1 MPFTTRSIITICF
14 ALSPITNVFAASIL
28 HPRQSPD
35 CNSPGGIRGIDPSCW
50 NTLGMTAYTQNWW
63 KAHQASCGSIPFSTC
78 FLDTLKL
85 GTHDCTGVKPGACPA
100 PDPNA
105 NNITARDFYILY
117 NIYAI
122 NQVFNSL
129 YLAIGNANTL
139 ASETVGAIVTLLD
152 PPQATNIALSD
163 VLTALG
169 AGLGLISGLE
179 GIAGLILRVSNQ
191 IPGIAKYLFPV
202 GTTQDQVNQWASI
215 SNQVGTV
222 VQQFQGSVS
231 QIIPTINNDVTNFIA
246 FASTGGFSVTPLPD
260 LSNESNALLKGLTT
274 FIVGKALESSNI
286 HIGRAVDTDVNALQ
300 LNSSDTISYD
310 TGCGKGYDAAGICG
324 PFWFDHKNAV
334 TYSLNNYNHM
344 PTNYHNVMETLFA
357 NWTTGDLLFG
367 GAARCAAQGGPK
379 GSLAQTVLGA
389 NGQVTIDCLSSAKI
403 CTWDVNSLYVDH
415 EFTDC
420 PSQPGYVANGCS
432 GTCGNS
438 DGATASVNVPN
449 GYLGAYL
456 LGSNMA
462 CVCNT

>member
-1 MPFTTRSIITICF
+1 MHSTARSLSIIYF
-14 ALSPITNVFAASIL
+14 AFSPITSAIAASIVQL
-28 HPRQSPD
+28 RQSPD

-50 NTLGMTAYTQNWW
+50 KTLDMTVYTQNWW
-63 KAHQASCGSIPFSTC
+63 KTHQATCGSVPFSTC
-78 FLDTLKL
+78 FLDLLKL

-105 NNITARDFYILY
+105 NNITAQDFHILY

-122 NQVFNSL
+122 NQVFISL

-139 ASETVGAIVTLLD
+139 ASETVGAIVTFLN
-152 PPQATNIALSD
+152 PPQATNIALND
-163 VLTALG
+163 VLTALS
-169 AGLGLISGLE
+169 AGLGMLPGAE
-179 GIAGLILRVSNQ
+179 GIVGLILRTGNQ
-191 IPGIAKYLFPV
+191 LPGVAKYLFPI
-202 GTTQDQVNQWASI
+202 GTTQDQVNQWAAI
-215 SNQVGTV
+215 SDQVGTV
-222 VQQFQGSVS
+222 VQHYQASVS
-231 QIIPTINNDVTNFIA
+231 QIIPTINNDVNNFIA
-246 FASTGGFSVTPLPD
+246 FASTGGFSVQPLPD
-260 LSNESNALLKGLTT
+260 LSHESNALLKGLTT

-300 LNSSDTISYD
+300 QNSSDTLSYD
-310 TGCGKGYDAAGICG
+310 TGCGKGYDSLGICG
-324 PFWFDHKNAV
+324 PFWFDQKNLV

-344 PTNYHNVMETLFA
+344 PTDYHDVMETIFA

-379 GSLAQTVLGA
+379 GSLAQTVLGT

-403 CTWDVNSLYVDH
+403 CTWDVNSIDVSH

-449 GYLGAYL
+449 GYLGGYL

-462 CVCNT
+462 CVCHT